1 MVTIEQ
7 KLLLFSKLI
16 NHSMEKDFKDEL
28 KELEKQYSLR
38 FDSSKDEIDAAAQS
52 IEERARKKAEM
63 RRTESLSKQAVN
75 IKRGILLQ
83 KEKCYY
89 IFMEKLKSRLTEFV
103 NTEEYKTYLLNLI
116 KKINITDENYDWVIY
131 LTESDNKR
139 YSELIREELKKN
151 NINIEFKNSYNIIGG
166 LIVIDKDKNTKIDFS
181 IDSVLED
188 NKTYIMQTIFDAL
201 EAGGIGE

>member
-63 RRTESLSKQAVN
+63 RRTESLSRQAVN
-75 IKRGILLQ
+75 IKREILLQ

-139 YSELIREELKKN
+139 YSELIKEELKKN

-201 EAGGIGE
+201 EAGVIGE

>member
-38 FDSSKDEIDAAAQS
+38 FDSSIAEIDAAAQS
-52 IEERARKKAEM
+52 IEERAKKKAEM

-75 IKRGILLQ
+75 IKREILLR

-89 IFMEKLKSRLTEFV
+89 IFMEKLKSRLAEFV
-103 NTEEYKTYLLNLI
+103 NTEEYKKYLLGLI
-116 KKINITDENYDWVIY
+116 KNINTTDEYCDCVIY
-131 LTESDNKR
+131 LTEADNKR
-139 YSELIREELKKN
+139 YSGLINEELKKN
-151 NINIEFKNSYNIIGG
+151 NINIEFKNSCNIIGG
-166 LIVIDKDKNTKIDFS
+166 LIVIDKNKNTKMDFS

-201 EAGGIGE
+201 GAGGIGE

>member
-38 FDSSKDEIDAAAQS
+38 SDSSKDEIDAAAQS

-139 YSELIREELKKN
+139 YSELIKEELKKK

>member
-28 KELEKQYSLR
+28 KELEKQYNLR
-38 FDSSKDEIDAAAQS
+38 FDSSKDEIDAAVQS
-52 IEERARKKAEM
+52 IEDRAREKAEM
-63 RRTESLSKQAVN
+63 RQTESLSKKAVN
-75 IKRGILLQ
+75 IKREILLQ

-89 IFMEKLKSRLTEFV
+89 IFMEKLKSRLAEFV

-116 KKINITDENYDWVIY
+116 KKINITDENCDWVIY

-139 YSELIREELKKN
+139 YSELIKEELKKN
-151 NINIEFKNSYNIIGG
+151 NINIEFKNSNNIVGG
-166 LIVIDKDKNTKIDFS
+166 LIVIDKNKNTKIDLS

-188 NKTYIMQTIFDAL
+188 NKTYIMKTIFEAL

>member
-38 FDSSKDEIDAAAQS
+38 SDSSKDEIDAAAQS

-75 IKRGILLQ
+75 IKREILLQ

-139 YSELIREELKKN
+139 YSELIKEELKKN

>member
-38 FDSSKDEIDAAAQS
+38 SDSSKDEIDAAAQS

-139 YSELIREELKKN
+139 YSELIKEELKKN

>member
-139 YSELIREELKKN
+139 YSELIKEELKKN

>member
-75 IKRGILLQ
+75 IKREILLQ

-201 EAGGIGE
+201 EAGVIGE